1 MGKVVGAISLSHA
14 PGMTG
19 WPDVIKQSD
28 RDRMHAACA
37 RLSSYVEARR
47 PDVIVAFLD
56 DHFENL
62 YRNLSPIFAVAVADE
77 HVGPADYW
85 CNVLRVGEARKIGGM
100 QRLAAHILASTISA
114 EFDVTR
120 MGGVEYGNNLMVPLG
135 LIPSANGIP
144 VVPVFINVFQPPLP
158 TLSRAFDFA
167 ASVRRAVESYPED
180 VRVLFMGTGGLSHSP
195 PVWFE
200 HIHGDDPTAM
210 EPVLGKMRR
219 YQTEGRSVL
228 RAEPGLMDE
237 IGAYEQVM
245 ARRSAKPVVNPEW
258 DRAFLA
264 RLERGDVEGI
274 LRWTREEIERDG
286 GTGGLEILNWVAVM
300 GAMNGAP
307 ATVVD
312 YHDVSEWITGIG
324 YVMYE
329 GS

>member
-19 WPDVIKQSD
+19 WPEAIQQAD
-28 RDRMHAACA
+28 RDRMNAACA
-37 RLSSYVEARR
+37 KLSSYVRARR

-62 YRNLSPIFAVAVADE
+62 YRNLSPIFAIGVAAE

-100 QRLAAHILASTISA
+100 TELAAHILSSTISA

-120 MGGVEYGNNLMVPLG
+120 MGSIEYGNNLMVPLG
-135 LIPSANGIP
+135 LIPAVNGVP
-144 VVPVFINVFQPPLP
+144 VIPVFINVFQPPLP
-158 TLSRAFDFA
+158 SVSRAFEFGVA
-167 ASVRRAVESYPED
+167 VRRAVESYPED

-200 HIHGDDPTAM
+200 HLHGDDAAAM
-210 EPVLGKMRR
+210 EPVVAKMRR
-219 YQTEGRSVL
+219 FQTEGRGVL
-228 RAEPGLMDE
+228 LEEPGLMDE

-245 ARRSAKPVVNPEW
+245 ARRSVKPVVNPDW
-258 DRAFLA
+258 DRAFLT
-264 RLERGDVEGI
+264 RLAGGDVEG
-274 LRWTREEIERDG
+274 LRSWTREEIEREG
-286 GTGGLEILNWVAVM
+286 GTGGLEILNWIAVM
-300 GAMNGAP
+300 GAMKSAP

-312 YHDVSEWITGIG
+312 YHDVPEWITGIG
-324 YVMYE
+324 YAMYE
-329 GS
+329 G